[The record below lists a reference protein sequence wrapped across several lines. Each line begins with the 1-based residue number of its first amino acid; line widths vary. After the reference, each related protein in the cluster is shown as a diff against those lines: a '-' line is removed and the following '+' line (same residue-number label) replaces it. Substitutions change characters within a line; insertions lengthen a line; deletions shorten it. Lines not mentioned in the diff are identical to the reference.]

1 MVTRRDVMIL
11 GLAAPWLGACGGGGQ
26 SGKGGGVE
34 NVVGSAI
41 PDDDW
46 RTATPAS
53 QGVAAAAMQS
63 LLSEGAQIPEL
74 RSLLVV
80 RNGSLIGERYYADGK
95 SSDLRH
101 IRSATKTVSSLL
113 AGQAIRDGKIRGVA
127 ATLSELLPKELAR
140 LPRAVSGDVTL
151 AQVLRMRS
159 GLEWNEDLH
168 MEELLHTPDLTS
180 LALGLP
186 VAALGP
192 NGPYWNYNS
201 AVSHLVSPIVADAYG
216 EDTLAVATRNLFA
229 PLGIRQVAW
238 QRDAT
243 GTNLGSFGLQ
253 LRARD
258 LMKLAWMALDGG
270 MWQGKSVVPAAWL
283 SESFVNHVHIGAI
296 GDLSDVGYG
305 YLWWRGMLGGHQVI
319 TAYGF
324 GGQFAMLVPDL
335 RMTIATAALWDL
347 PLDQGGANEILTFNL
362 IGRFL
367 SKL

>member
-1 MVTRRDVMIL
+1 MVTRRDMMIL
-11 GLAAPWLGACGGGGQ
+11 GLAAPWLTACGGGG
-26 SGKGGGVE
+26 SGGGAGPE
-34 NVVGSAI
+34 NVVLSAI
-41 PDDDW
+41 IDDDW
-46 RTATPAS
+46 NRAAPEGE
-53 QGVAAAAMQS
+53 GVAPALMQT
-63 LLSEGAQIPEL
+63 LLAEGAQIPSL

-80 RNGSLIGERYYADGK
+80 RNARLIGERYYADGK

-113 AGQAIRDGKIRGVA
+113 AGQAIRDGKIRG
-127 ATLSELLPKELAR
+127 ATSTLAELLPREMAKVPASV
-140 LPRAVSGDVTL
+140 AGNVTL

-159 GLEWNEDLH
+159 GLDWDEDAHLQ
-168 MEELLHTPDLTS
+168 ELLHTPDLAS

-186 VAALGP
+186 IAPLGP

-201 AVSHLVSPIVADAYG
+201 AVSHLVSPIVASAYG
-216 EDTLAVATRNLFA
+216 EDTLAVATRNLFE

-243 GTNLGSFGLQ
+243 GAILGSFGLQ

-283 SESFVNHVHIGAI
+283 AESFTNHVHIGPI
-296 GDLSDVGYG
+296 GDMSDVGYG

-324 GGQFAMLVPDL
+324 GGQLAMLVPDL
-335 RMTIATAALWDL
+335 RMTIVTAALWDL
-347 PLDQGGANEILTFNL
+347 PINEGGANEELMFNL

-367 SKL
+367 AKV

>member
-1 MVTRRDVMIL
+1 MVTRREMMVL
-11 GLAAPWLGACGGGGQ
+11 GLAAPWLAACGGGGG
-26 SGKGGGVE
+26 SGAPE
-34 NVVGSAI
+34 NVVGSTL

-46 RTATPAS
+46 HTATPDS
-53 QGVAAAAMQS
+53 EGVSAALMQT
-63 LLSEGAQIPEL
+63 LLSEGAQVQSL

-80 RNGSLIGERYYADGK
+80 RNGNLIGERYYADGK

-113 AGQAIRDGKIRGVA
+113 AGQAIRDGKISGVN
-127 ATLSELLPKELAR
+127 ATLASLLPKEMAKV
-140 LPRAVSGDVTL
+140 PGSVAGGVTL
-151 AQVLRMRS
+151 MQVLRMRS
-159 GLEWNEDLH
+159 GLAWDEDARLQD
-168 MEELLHTPDLTS
+168 LLHSPDLAS

-186 VAALGP
+186 IAPLGP

-216 EDTLAVATRNLFA
+216 EDTLAVATRNLFG

-243 GTNLGSFGLQ
+243 GANIGSFGLQ

-258 LMKLAWMALDGG
+258 MMKLAWMALDGG

-283 SESFVNHVHIGAI
+283 AESFVNHVHIGPI

-305 YLWWRGMLGGHQVI
+305 YLWWRGTLGGHQVI

-347 PLDQGGANEILTFNL
+347 QPDEAAANEVLTFNL

>member
-1 MVTRRDVMIL
+1 MVTRRDVMML
-11 GLAAPWLGACGGGGQ
+11 GLGAPLLSACGGGG
-26 SGKGGGVE
+26 SGNAAAPE
-34 NVVGSAI
+34 SVVASVI
-41 PDDDW
+41 VDDDW
-46 RTATPAS
+46 RMAAPES
-53 QGVAAAAMQS
+53 EGVAAAAMQS
-63 LLSEGAQIPEL
+63 LLSEGAQIPEM

-113 AGQAIRDGKIRGVA
+113 AGQAIRDGKIRGA
-127 ATLSELLPKELAR
+127 TATLGELLPRELAKV
-140 LPRAVSGDVTL
+140 PGSVAGNITL

-159 GLEWNEDLH
+159 GLEWDEDVHLQ
-168 MEELLHTPDLTS
+168 ELLKTPDLTS
-180 LALGLP
+180 LALRLP
-186 VAALGP
+186 VAPLGP
-192 NGPYWNYNS
+192 NGPFWNYNS

-243 GTNLGSFGLQ
+243 GTILGSFGLQ

-258 LMKLAWMALDGG
+258 MMKLAWMALDGG

-283 SESFVNHVHIGAI
+283 EESFVNHVHIGPM
-296 GDLSDVGYG
+296 GDMSDVGYG

-324 GGQFAMLVPDL
+324 GGQLAMLVPDL
-335 RMTIATAALWDL
+335 RMTFATAALWDL
-347 PLDQGGANEILTFNL
+347 PIDQGGVNEILIFNL